1 MSLFEEGAFFTTPP
15 GEKIILKFDPQF
27 DHFGV
32 KLEKMKVTMEKRIK
46 MCPSFKLKAKNIF
59 DRAAT

>member
-15 GEKIILKFDPQF
+15 GKKIILKFDPQF

-32 KLEKMKVTMEKRIK
+32 KLEKNEGHHGKKD
-46 MCPSFKLKAKNIF
+46 KNVS
-59 DRAAT
+59 